1 MNPSRR
7 MLVAGNWKMN
17 TSLDGALA
25 LVAGVAGESCAAIDT
40 AVCPPYPW
48 LVPVTNAVR
57 EHGWDVA
64 VGAQDCSPHGDGA
77 FTGEVSAAMLRP
89 WCSLALAGHSERRR
103 YHHESDELIGQ
114 KVRAIAAAGMIPAL
128 CIGETQDERDAG
140 QTEAVL
146 ERQLRGAFAAAG
158 PGSLRDLVIA
168 YEPVWAI
175 GTGVSAT
182 ESDAASATAFIR
194 AWLGEHAATIAQA
207 TRILYGGSVT
217 PENAAGLFSQA
228 DVDGALVGGASLK
241 AAAFNAIRQAA
252 ARLAGAAAP
261 RD

>member
-1 MNPSRR
+1 
-7 MLVAGNWKMN
+7 MLVAGNWKMH
-17 TSLDGALA
+17 TSLDDALA
-25 LVAGVAGESCAAIDT
+25 LVASVGGDSIAAIDT
-40 AVCPPYPW
+40 AVCPPFPW
-48 LVPVTNAVR
+48 LVPVARAVR
-57 EHGWDVA
+57 DQGWDVA
-64 VGAQDCSPHGDGA
+64 VGAQDCSPHGNGA
-77 FTGEVSAAMLRP
+77 YTGDVSAAMLRP

-114 KVRAIAAAGMIPAL
+114 KVRAIAGAGMAPVL

-140 QTEAVL
+140 KTEAVL
-146 ERQLRGAFAAAG
+146 ERQLAGAFAAAG
-158 PGSLRDLVIA
+158 AEATRDLVIA

-182 ESDAASATAFIR
+182 NADAASATAFIR
-194 AWLGEHAATIAQA
+194 AWLGEHAASVAAA

-217 PENAAGLFSQA
+217 PENAAGLFAQA

-241 AAAFNAIRQAA
+241 ATAFNAIRQAA
-252 ARLAGAAAP
+252 ASLAGAAAP